1 MTLSTAQRTIE
12 QLLTG
17 NRQYQIP
24 DFQRP
29 YVWEEQQAT
38 ALVNDL
44 LDAWRTN
51 DGDYFLGSI
60 VLVEQPNGDNVDIID
75 GQQRLTTLCILV
87 ALLRHLAGTDAGL
100 HDEIGQLLS
109 IPESRI
115 KGLDERPRLCVR
127 ECDRA
132 FSTPSSSGTT
142 SIHSSMSMQ
151 TLSLPHPCAEST
163 TTHGQCSTH

>member
-1 MTLSTAQRTIE
+1 MTLSTSQKTIE

-29 YVWEEQQAT
+29 YVWEEQQAI

-44 LDAWRTN
+44 LDAWRMN

-60 VLVEQPNGDNVDIID
+60 VLVDHPGGDNVDIID

-100 HDEIGQLLS
+100 HAEIGQLLS

-115 KGLDERPRLCVR
+115 KGLDENLGYPSA
-127 ECDRA
+127 RA
-132 FSTPSSSGTT
+132 TATSSTRFLSETT
-142 SIHSSMSMQ
+142 LTHSLMS
-151 TLSLPHPCAEST
+151 TRTA
-163 TTHGQCSTH
+163 